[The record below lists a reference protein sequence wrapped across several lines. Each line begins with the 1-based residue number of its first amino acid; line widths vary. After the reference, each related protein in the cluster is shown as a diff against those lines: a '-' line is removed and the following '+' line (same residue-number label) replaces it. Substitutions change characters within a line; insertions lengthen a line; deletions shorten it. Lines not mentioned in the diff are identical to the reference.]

1 MSNLKVSFLGL
12 GVMGYPMAG
21 HLSKAGYSVTVYN
34 RTSQKAQDWLTTYNT
49 GDAKVSASNTVAQ
62 ACEGADIVF
71 MCVGNDNDVRD
82 VGTQAL
88 AVMKTGSVLVDHT
101 TASADIARELYKSCQ
116 DKQVGFLD
124 APVSGGQA
132 GAENGQLTVMVGGDE
147 DVYSTVEPV
156 MAHYARHSQLLG
168 KSGSGQLAKMMNQI
182 CIAGIVQGLAEALHF
197 GQRTGLDCNAVVDV
211 ISKGAAQSWQME
223 NRASTML
230 NNSFDFGFAV
240 DWMRKDL
247 SIALDEARKNGS
259 TLALTALVD
268 QYYADVQKLGG
279 GRWDTSSLL
288 TRLK

>member
-132 GAENGQLTVMVGGDE
+132 GAENGQLTIMVGGDE
-147 DVYSTVEPV
+147 DVYSKVEPV

-197 GQRTGLDCNAVVDV
+197 GQRAGLDCNAVVDV

-230 NNSFDFGFAV
+230 NNSFDFAV

>member
-1 MSNLKVSFLGL
+1 MAWAWDGSRNPTLK
-12 GVMGYPMAG
+12 
-21 HLSKAGYSVTVYN
+21 
-34 RTSQKAQDWLTTYNT
+34 
-49 GDAKVSASNTVAQ
+49 
-62 ACEGADIVF
+62 AD
-71 MCVGNDNDVRD
+71 C
-82 VGTQAL
+82 
-88 AVMKTGSVLVDHT
+88 H
-101 TASADIARELYKSCQ
+101 
-116 DKQVGFLD
+116 
-124 APVSGGQA
+124 
-132 GAENGQLTVMVGGDE
+132 
-147 DVYSTVEPV
+147 
-156 MAHYARHSQLLG
+156 
-168 KSGSGQLAKMMNQI
+168 
-182 CIAGIVQGLAEALHF
+182 
-197 GQRTGLDCNAVVDV
+197 AVVDV

>member
-1 MSNLKVSFLGL
+1 
-12 GVMGYPMAG
+12 
-21 HLSKAGYSVTVYN
+21 N

-132 GAENGQLTVMVGGDE
+132 GAENGQLTIMVGGDE
-147 DVYSTVEPV
+147 DVYSKVEPV

-197 GQRTGLDCNAVVDV
+197 GQRAGLDCNAVVDV